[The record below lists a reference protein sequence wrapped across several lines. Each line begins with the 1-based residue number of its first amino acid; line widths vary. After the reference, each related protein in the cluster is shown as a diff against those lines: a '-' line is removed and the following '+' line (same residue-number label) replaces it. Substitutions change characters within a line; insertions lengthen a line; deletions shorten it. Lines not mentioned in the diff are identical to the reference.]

1 MKTNNSLA
9 GIEAAD
15 FGTATLVTVGTSAAA
30 AFFPGDAPI
39 PCANCGAPLR
49 HVFVTSSGHCLGGD
63 CLATLT
69 GDDATRAAIVRVAK
83 KNARSGIKRVR
94 VYLGAV
100 LGDAAD
106 GRTVGL
112 MSRPSYMET
121 AGATLHPTHHAKAE
135 RFAAAIANTLGAS
148 LN

>member
-30 AFFPGDAPI
+30 AFFSGSEPV

-69 GDDATRAAIVRVAK
+69 GDDATRSAIVRTAK
-83 KNARSGIKRVR
+83 KHARAGIVRVR
-94 VYLGAV
+94 VHLGAV
-100 LGDAAD
+100 LGDTAE

-112 MSRPSYMET
+112 MSRPAYMET
-121 AGATLHPTHHAKAE
+121 AGAVFHPAHRVKAE
-135 RFAAAIANTLGAS
+135 RFAAAIADTFGAS
-148 LN
+148 LA